1 MTRCALRPED
11 FHPGQH
17 LVLQGLGRAST
28 DRYVALVVDVRRSD
42 ESVKVRYIHGEFKRF
57 CLGELEMLMPELAL
71 GDMGERYL
79 LNDSG
84 DATGSREVIKEE
96 QEPERW
102 ENWSIGQ
109 HIYLTGSGKWWSGR
123 NFGATIVDIRHSDA
137 TVKVQYTS
145 GGFKRFP
152 MMEFKQLVTDQIA
165 IPEMWEDWSSS
176 STPELTELD
185 RLHDEIVQAI
195 RTGTG
200 THFML
205 AKAAELEAKYHSM
218 LSQGERIQDLQVAL
232 GKAVKEANYLK
243 AHWIQQEL
251 QQMGAADASVPAPL
265 PEVGLAFGLWSVFR
279 SSTSQALCG
288 GVAGASAMALQI
300 TSLMWLRT
308 IMNYQYRYG
317 MTMREAM
324 RDLYVQGGLPRFY
337 RGIGPALVQ
346 GPLMRFVDSSANAG
360 VLAFFQS
367 AHAENWPVWIQTI
380 FASASAASLRI
391 ALMPLDAVK
400 TVLQVDGHHG
410 LAQLF
415 ARCRAGRGEG
425 STFRPTQCHQFLGKR
440 WPVDIAVPTG
450 GSSVLFRGAMASSA
464 ATFVSHYPWFTVFNC
479 LNRQLPQY
487 EKRSQQLLRNAGI
500 GFCASVCSDTVS
512 NSLRVLKTHRQTH
525 DQGSYLGIAQA
536 VIRTDGVTGLL
547 SRGLTTRIIANG
559 LSGMVFS
566 VLYRLFEEPLVK
578 R

>member
-1 MTRCALRPED
+1 RT
-11 FHPGQH
+11 Q
-17 LVLQGLGRAST
+17 
-28 DRYVALVVDVRRSD
+28 D
-42 ESVKVRYIHGEFKRF
+42 E
-57 CLGELEMLMPELAL
+57 
-71 GDMGERYL
+71 
-79 LNDSG
+79 
-84 DATGSREVIKEE
+84 
-96 QEPERW
+96 
-102 ENWSIGQ
+102 
-109 HIYLTGSGKWWSGR
+109 
-123 NFGATIVDIRHSDA
+123 
-137 TVKVQYTS
+137 
-145 GGFKRFP
+145 
-152 MMEFKQLVTDQIA
+152 
-165 IPEMWEDWSSS
+165 
-176 STPELTELD
+176 
-185 RLHDEIVQAI
+185 
-195 RTGTG
+195 
-200 THFML
+200 

-415 ARCRAGRGEG
+415 ARCRAG
-425 STFRPTQCHQFLGKR
+425 
-440 WPVDIAVPTG
+440 

>member
-28 DRYVALVVDVRRSD
+28 DRYVALVAAGSD

-71 GDMGERYL
+71 GDMGE
-79 LNDSG
+79 
-84 DATGSREVIKEE
+84 
-96 QEPERW
+96 
-102 ENWSIGQ
+102 
-109 HIYLTGSGKWWSGR
+109 R

-165 IPEMWEDWSSS
+165 IPE
-176 STPELTELD
+176 
-185 RLHDEIVQAI
+185 
-195 RTGTG
+195 
-200 THFML
+200 
-205 AKAAELEAKYHSM
+205 

-243 AHWIQQEL
+243 GFNKNCNKWAQLTLRFLPHFQRPL
-251 QQMGAADASVPAPL
+251 GFGVCFAAAPAKHCVEEWL
-265 PEVGLAFGLWSVFR
+265 VLVLLGEN
-279 SSTSQALCG
+279 
-288 GVAGASAMALQI
+288 SAMALQI

-415 ARCRAGRGEG
+415 ARCRAG
-425 STFRPTQCHQFLGKR
+425 
-440 WPVDIAVPTG
+440 

-547 SRGLTTRIIANG
+547 SRGLTTRRLGQERPRMRNP
-559 LSGMVFS
+559 SGFVVG
-566 VLYRLFEEPLVK
+566 VLHLQVYLHVICE
-578 R
+578 